1 MQVRFNPDKSQ
12 ICVICDK
19 ATEYSALY
27 KFPGLIKHG
36 TFYLMPAKKHIAYN
50 VIGRLLKKFKGV
62 ALEEAVLSFIQSDMT
77 LRELPIEFTFKTTP
91 LKHQLIALRYMYTV
105 GSGGLLLDPGMGKS
119 KVVLDYIKLMGFKKS
134 LIVCPKPLLF
144 VWEDEVETHR
154 DDLTIHVFG
163 ETIKVPVKTIDDK
176 GKTKTSYKVDLDAT
190 WEREIEAISS
200 HNITVINYN
209 KSVTFKDQLK
219 EAGFEFIHLDEFLI
233 KDNSTERT
241 KALTDIGKVVP
252 YRCGGS
258 GTLINNSVLD
268 MYPPVR
274 YLEPSLVGT
283 NFYHFK
289 DRYTVSKGPKDSNV
303 RFIVGYR
310 DIDEAR
316 AILESCCI
324 VMTKD
329 EWLELPDKTFHRK
342 YVQLSDEQ
350 RRIYSELSR
359 NYTTQIDG
367 ETLDIDNP
375 LVMISKL
382 YQVANGFVYISKDD
396 EEALELLP
404 ELSDVEVKK
413 PKIRKTVFMPEQPK
427 IMELNRL
434 LDNELKSRKAIIWFN
449 MQAEYT
455 LIEALLSSRGEK
467 FSTIKGGEKHIG
479 DKVRAFNKDPSIR
492 WLVCQ
497 AKSVNYGITVLGSS
511 PEKLESMDIEALP
524 NVSPEVFTEVFYSL
538 NYSLEVFMQQQDRIH
553 RLGQKHRCEY
563 YLILTNSAVERSIE
577 QALND
582 KVSIRTDMLVDIA
595 KKLATELA
603 DSMV

>member
-1 MQVRFNPDKSQ
+1 MQIRFSQDKTS
-12 ICVICDK
+12 IIVTCDK
-19 ATEYSALY
+19 ATDYSALY
-27 KFPGLIKHG
+27 KFPGLIKNG
-36 TFYLMPAKKHIAYN
+36 VSYVMPARKHVAYN
-50 VIGRLLKKFKGV
+50 LISRLLKKFKGV
-62 ALEEAVLSFIQSDMT
+62 VVAEDVMQFIQSDMA
-77 LRELPIEFTFKTTP
+77 LLELPPEFTFKTKP

-119 KVVLDYIKLMGFKKS
+119 KVVLDYIKLMGFKRT
-134 LIVCPKPLLF
+134 LVVCPKPLLF
-144 VWEDEVETHR
+144 VWEDEAEIHR
-154 DDLTIHVFG
+154 NDLSVHVFG
-163 ETIKVPVKTIDDK
+163 ETMKVPVKTVDEE
-176 GKTKTSYKVDLDAT
+176 GKKKTSYVVDLDAT
-190 WEREIEAISS
+190 WEREKVEIES
-200 HNITVINYN
+200 HDVTVINYSR
-209 KSVTFKDQLK
+209 SVTFKDQLK
-219 EAGFEFIHLDEFLI
+219 AVGFEFIHLDEFLI

-241 KALTDIGKVVP
+241 KAMTDISKVIP
-252 YRCGGS
+252 YKCGGS

-268 MYPPVR
+268 MYAPVR

-283 NFYHFK
+283 NYYHFK
-289 DRYTVSKGPKDSNV
+289 DRYTISKGPKDSNV
-303 RFIVGYR
+303 KFIVGYR

-329 EWLELPDKTFHRK
+329 EWLELPGKTFHKR
-342 YVQLSDEQ
+342 YTQLSDEQ

-359 NYTTQIDG
+359 NYTTQIEG

-382 YQVANGFVYISKDD
+382 YQVANGFVYISKDR
-396 EEALELLP
+396 EEAFELLP
-404 ELSDVEVKK
+404 EIGDIEVKK
-413 PKIRKTVFMPEQPK
+413 AKDRKTVFMPEQPK
-427 IMELNRL
+427 IAALNSL

-455 LIEALLSSRGEK
+455 LIHSLLESRGEK

-479 DKVRAFNKDPSIR
+479 DKVREFNRDPTIR

-511 PEKLESMDIEALP
+511 PDKLESMNVEALP
-524 NVSPEVFTEVFYSL
+524 DVSPEVFTEVFYSL

-553 RLGQKHRCEY
+553 RIGQNHKCEY
-563 YLILTNSAVERSIE
+563 YLILTNTAVERSIE
-577 QALND
+577 QILSD

-595 KKLATELA
+595 TKLTTELN
-603 DSMV
+603 SFVV